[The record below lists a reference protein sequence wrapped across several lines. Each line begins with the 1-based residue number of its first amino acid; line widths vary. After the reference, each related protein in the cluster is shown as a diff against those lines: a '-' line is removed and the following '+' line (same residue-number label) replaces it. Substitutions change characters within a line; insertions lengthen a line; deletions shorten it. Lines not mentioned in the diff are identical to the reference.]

1 MTNKE
6 KYRQLCETEESKIPL
21 FQQYW
26 WMETVCK
33 DKQWDVLLCEQN
45 GRLVGALP
53 YLHGR
58 KFGLSYI
65 LQPELTQFSGPWVDP
80 TLDFD
85 SQIPVLDNLAR
96 QLEGLHV
103 TLYCQKFSPE
113 VTNWLPF
120 YWRGFRQTTR
130 YTYRFDPLE
139 SLDTLMAKAQP
150 QRRKRM
156 ELLRQECTLD
166 RQVGAKE
173 FAAFHNEYY
182 LRKSGHN
189 LLSPT
194 TVERVCT
201 TALDRGNALL
211 YGLRDSHGNLQVAD
225 FVVFDRMCAHS
236 LMSGMAPNAPRN
248 STTLLFWHLID
259 NLYGRTAT
267 FDFEGSMDPGI
278 EQFFR
283 SFGATQT
290 PLHCIYRSRIPWGE
304 KLLHL

>member
-6 KYRQLCETEESKIPL
+6 KYRQLCETEGSCIPL

-26 WMETVCK
+26 WMDTVCHG
-33 DKQWDVLLCEQN
+33 KQWDVLLSEHDN
-45 GRLVGALP
+45 RIVGALP

-58 KFGLSYI
+58 KFGLRYV
-65 LQPELTQFSGPWVDP
+65 LQPQLTQFSGPWLAPD
-80 TLDFD
+80 LSFD
-85 SQIPVLDNLAR
+85 DQIPVLTDLAS
-96 QLEGLHV
+96 QLDGLHLA
-103 TLYCQKFSPE
+103 LYCQKFAPT

-120 YWRGFRQTTR
+120 YWRGYQETIR

-139 SLDTLMAKAQP
+139 PISTLMEKAQP

-156 ELLRQECTLD
+156 DLLRKECSLD
-166 RQVGAKE
+166 RHVSPNE

-194 TVERVCT
+194 TVEHVCT
-201 TALDRGNALL
+201 TALNRGNALL
-211 YGLRDSHGNLQVAD
+211 YGLRNSDGKLQVAD
-225 FVVFDRMCAHS
+225 FVVFDKLCAHS
-236 LMSGMAPNAPRN
+236 LMSGMSTEAPRN
-248 STTLLFWHLID
+248 STTLLFWHLIED
-259 NLYGRTAT
+259 LAGKTQA

-290 PLHCIYRSRIPWGE
+290 PLHCVYRSRIPFGE
-304 KLLHL
+304 KLLNL